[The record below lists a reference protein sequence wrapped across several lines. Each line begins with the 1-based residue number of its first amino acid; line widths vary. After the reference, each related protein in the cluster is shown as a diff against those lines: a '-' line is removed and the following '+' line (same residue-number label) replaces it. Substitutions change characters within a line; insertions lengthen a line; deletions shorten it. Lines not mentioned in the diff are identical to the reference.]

1 MNTSENHNAYRCR
14 QALFPHFARL
24 AGDIGG
30 GLGVHEKRNNESVK
44 TQDFGENEN
53 QDHANE
59 QSRLLGSSTD
69 TSVTDDT
76 DSKTCVITSA
86 TDSTSQLRE
95 FLPAAKPAKPTDRP
109 APNWMKP
116 V

>member
-1 MNTSENHNAYRCR
+1 MRIVAGRPSS
-14 QALFPHFARL
+14 PHFARL
-24 AGDIGG
+24 AGDVGG

-59 QSRLLGSSTD
+59 QSRLLGSPTD

-76 DSKTCVITSA
+76 DSKTCVFTSA
-86 TDSTSQLRE
+86 TNSTSQL
-95 FLPAAKPAKPTDRP
+95 
-109 APNWMKP
+109 
-116 V
+116 